1 MIDKNLKSGDIVYHH
16 TGYNPWVV
24 VFNKMGS
31 NNDVLGFH
39 CVNINSEYKN
49 TTYQNHSIKEL
60 RLATQEERELLFRTF
75 PKLRNKY
82 QPIEPQYEI
91 Y

>member
-1 MIDKNLKSGDIVYHH
+1 MINKNLKSGDIVYHH

-24 VFNKMGS
+24 VFNKIGT
-31 NNDVLGFH
+31 NGEIVGFH
-39 CVNINSEYKN
+39 CKDISSTYCR
-49 TTYQNHSIKEL
+49 TTYMNHQTKEL
-60 RLATQEERELLFRTF
+60 ILATQEERELLFGAF
-75 PKLRNKY
+75 PELRNKY